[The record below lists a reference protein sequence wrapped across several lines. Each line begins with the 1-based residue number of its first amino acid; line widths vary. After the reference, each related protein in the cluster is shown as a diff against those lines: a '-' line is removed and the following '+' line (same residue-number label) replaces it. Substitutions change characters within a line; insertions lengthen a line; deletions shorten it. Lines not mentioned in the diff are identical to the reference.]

1 MKINLTKKIP
11 SLEATDFSKSAK
23 RFFEKSGV
31 GLVLFLTFSLISPPV
46 TYAQT
51 FPDGKELLQKIDD
64 NMSSKSR
71 IYTSQMIVHGRRVDR
86 TMESKSW
93 SIGEDK
99 AFTEYTAPA
108 REKGTKM
115 LKLEDKL
122 WMYSPDTDRTI
133 QISGHMLRQSVM
145 GSDLSY
151 EDMMEDKK
159 LQDSYNAVVVAE
171 DSIDGRPS
179 WVLELTATEKDLAY
193 HMRKLWVDKERNI
206 PLRQEL
212 YAKSGKLLKEL
223 ALKNVVKIDD
233 RWFPQRMIF
242 KDVLKKGKGTEFVF
256 LDIQFDKPIPDYIFS
271 KAALR
276 R

>member
-11 SLEATDFSKSAK
+11 SREGTDLSKNAK
-23 RFFEKSGV
+23 RFFDKSGV
-31 GLVLFLTFSLISPPV
+31 GLVWFIALSLFSPLP
-46 TYAQT
+46 TSAQT
-51 FPDGKELLQKIDD
+51 SPSGKAILQKIDD
-64 NMSSKSR
+64 NMSSSSR
-71 IYTSQMIVHGRRVDR
+71 IYTSQMIVHGRRADR
-86 TMESKSW
+86 IMESKSW

-115 LKLEDKL
+115 LKLDDKL

-159 LQDSYNAVVVAE
+159 LQDSYAAVIVAE
-171 DSIDGRPS
+171 DSMDGRPT

-193 HMRKLWVDKERNI
+193 HMRKLWVDKVRNI

-212 YAKSGKLLKEL
+212 YAKSGTLLKEL
-223 ALKNVVKIDD
+223 ELKDVVKIDN

-256 LDIQFDKPIPDYIFS
+256 LDIQFDQPIPDYIFS

-276 R
+276 K